1 MHGTVNVTTYSDS
14 VSVQCSNQ
22 DLWSLHPLLE
32 LHSWNQGVQSIK
44 CLSGLDTIS
53 TNLVNSQMDP
63 IYSGRTSCGIVLYVA
78 AFQIPY

>member
-22 DLWSLHPLLE
+22 DLWRLLE

-44 CLSGLDTIS
+44 CLFGLHTIS